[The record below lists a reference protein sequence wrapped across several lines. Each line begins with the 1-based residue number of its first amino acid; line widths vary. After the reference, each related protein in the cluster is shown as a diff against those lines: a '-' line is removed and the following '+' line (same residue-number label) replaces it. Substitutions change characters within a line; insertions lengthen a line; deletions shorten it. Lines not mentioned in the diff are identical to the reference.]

1 MPTALEI
8 ATKVYALF
16 GEGKIPEIG
25 ELYAESGSVTWMG
38 DRGKE
43 EFGGG
48 FMGFAAGVL
57 SRIPVEWQG
66 FTIQKSDKIHSQKSD
81 KSPTP
86 EILQSPIAIELD
98 LAGENANGDTEQTWN
113 MIKTYST
120 NSTDYPNLPP
130 SKAMAKSSPKLS
142 LIHI

>member
-25 ELYAESGSVTWMG
+25 ELYSESGSVTWMG

-57 SRIPVEWQG
+57 EKVDRVAAAVEHRLRGVARVRKLHAQRAAHLERLDGRVRAGPV
-66 FTIQKSDKIHSQKSD
+66 
-81 KSPTP
+81 
-86 EILQSPIAIELD
+86 
-98 LAGENANGDTEQTWN
+98 LAARVG
-113 MIKTYST
+113 
-120 NSTDYPNLPP
+120 
-130 SKAMAKSSPKLS
+130 
-142 LIHI
+142 